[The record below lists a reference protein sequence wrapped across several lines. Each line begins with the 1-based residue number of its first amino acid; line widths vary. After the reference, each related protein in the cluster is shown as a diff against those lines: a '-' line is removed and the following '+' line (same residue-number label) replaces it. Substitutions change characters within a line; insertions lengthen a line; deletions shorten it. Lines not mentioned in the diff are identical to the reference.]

1 MIFYFSCVSKERR
14 DAYFVSDKVLLQSKN
29 YYEELSSI
37 RIKGG
42 ERERER
48 EETQTQR
55 KRKKQHTKKKRFRFD
70 LLFCSSIHICFILF
84 YFSFFRQLHLIKL
97 VFFFLPS
104 SFPHLFTPQFSFFSS
119 GSQVGFRY
127 FSIWTH
133 IFALFSW
140 ICTLYWRFV
149 LTLNFIAAKLHF
161 FYVIS

>member
-55 KRKKQHTKKKRFRFD
+55 KRKKQHTQKRFRFD
-70 LLFCSSIHICFILF
+70 LLFFSSIHICFI
-84 YFSFFRQLHLIKL
+84 Y
-97 VFFFLPS
+97 FFFLSAIASHQTLFFLLTIFISALAYS
-104 SFPHLFTPQFSFFSS
+104 SILFFSS

-133 IFALFSW
+133 IFALFS
-140 ICTLYWRFV
+140 
-149 LTLNFIAAKLHF
+149 
-161 FYVIS
+161 

>member
-1 MIFYFSCVSKERR
+1 VIFFHFTYFYSVFQKR
-14 DAYFVSDKVLLQSKN
+14 DSYFVSDKVLLQSKKLRGAFLHTN
-29 YYEELSSI
+29 P
-37 RIKGG
+37 R
-42 ERERER
+42 RR

-55 KRKKQHTKKKRFRFD
+55 KRKKQHTQKRFRFD
-70 LLFCSSIHICFILF
+70 LLFFSSIHICFI
-84 YFSFFRQLHLIKL
+84 Y
-97 VFFFLPS
+97 FFFLSAIASHQTLFFLLTIFISALAYS
-104 SFPHLFTPQFSFFSS
+104 SILFFSS

>member
-55 KRKKQHTKKKRFRFD
+55 KRKKQHTKKKRSVPP
-70 LLFCSSIHICFILF
+70 LICN
-84 YFSFFRQLHLIKL
+84 S
-97 VFFFLPS
+97 
-104 SFPHLFTPQFSFFSS
+104 
-119 GSQVGFRY
+119 
-127 FSIWTH
+127 
-133 IFALFSW
+133 
-140 ICTLYWRFV
+140 
-149 LTLNFIAAKLHF
+149 
-161 FYVIS
+161 